1 MDCASI
7 TKGMGKLCSTE
18 LLHRLFEKQLAAE
31 SADKTAIIFDRKKF
45 EFPFWV
51 PASNYTN
58 LIFFVYSLR
67 RHFEIWAADILPGAE
82 HQGE

>member
-45 EFPFWV
+45 EFPF
-51 PASNYTN
+51 
-58 LIFFVYSLR
+58 
-67 RHFEIWAADILPGAE
+67 
-82 HQGE
+82 